1 MKKTTHNFEKT
12 LRRALAMAL
21 ALVMTLSLTVQAFAA
36 TSNWPATGDTT
47 VDRYMQNSGTFY
59 NGNSV
64 IAPKYSNFGGF
75 INVYGVR
82 KGSEPDAYIMTP
94 TSIDFGDLK
103 SSKNNTAD
111 LELNKAY
118 DFSKPIRYNVISE
131 DGRTFFAYAFA
142 AEATSKNTWTDADT
156 QELLGMAKLFTNTFY
171 QIYLE
176 MDKIAA
182 SKTEIGSYHPA
193 NADMLGT
200 LGYWLG
206 MSTAYF
212 DLDAGETSM
221 NGNRLFDSYEDKW
234 RIGGD
239 DAVQFM
245 REYLQK
251 YIAKK
256 GYSQVS
262 PAALRIIYEQII
274 PEYLAYAEQCRI
286 AEPVIDRV
294 TIGGSVGSINAA
306 ARTVTV
312 KLPENVD
319 LSKLTVDVQVGTGL
333 VANSVAGSVTQGTLA
348 YQVTPYDPAYGTKYT
363 ALSETWRIIIE
374 TGEPDN
380 LVTSFAV
387 TTGGVTRY
395 ARIDETHH
403 KISLNL
409 PENTDLSAITPVVV
423 HTGTAVTIN
432 GTDFTG
438 SKSFD
443 FTNSETTPLPL
454 VVTNS
459 NFDLRTEYKVTITAR
474 KSSENYITSYK
485 LGDAEGVINGDSI
498 AITIPYAMDLAA
510 VTPEIAISEFAKLTA
525 PASLKEGENTYT
537 VTSEDGDVHTYKVTI
552 TRTPVATGNRI
563 LSFAYGSIE
572 GDIDQ
577 VNGTI
582 TLALPAGSL
591 VSFAPTITVS
601 PFATVTPASGE
612 KQDFKKPVTY
622 TVTSQEG
629 YTNTYTVTVSVSQEP
644 TENPHKEKMESLVK
658 KITTRYSR
666 TTASAWEDWEWM
678 NLGFYQHK
686 EGNLD
691 DGFTIAGCIERLDTT
706 TNVAMT
712 NIDRKIMTLTAR
724 GIDCSKLSKYN
735 NGEPFIDAKGNEVD
749 DFVSILY
756 NYRGGY
762 TINGPIFALIA
773 LDMGNYTIPADA
785 FWTREKLLET
795 ILNHKYLSDG
805 FGLDMVT
812 MLMQSIGPY
821 MKDPVYGKRV
831 TAKLE
836 EGLEI
841 VLENFGDKN
850 VYKNPYGVQW
860 GGVYTSEGSA
870 QIVCAMSAMGVDC
883 HTDPRMS
890 NGTQSALTALLDY
903 ADFDEGYFAHT
914 NTTPKNALATYEGCY
929 ATQWYLGFLKNGGAG
944 HSYSLYY
951 RQFDFSR
958 KLSTE
963 ADIKSFTLEGK
974 QGVIQEAEEG
984 SGADNIITVTL
995 PTGTPLKDMYPQVEL
1010 SEGAKLIAPDLTSG
1024 ITFVKDI
1031 KTAFTVQAEDG
1042 KTTKTYYVVI
1052 KLSDE
1057 VEPSGAEIY
1066 TDTIT
1071 LKDANILRD
1080 LDILGKTITT
1090 GADSTDIELLIDAGK
1105 DTANL
1110 LISARISYEATATP
1124 SLDGKKVLDLSDW
1137 RTFTITSGDGTNTR
1151 IYRIK
1156 ATARTQASISA
1167 FSLTIGGTVYDGV
1180 IDDKANTI
1188 TVSGV
1193 DDSNLSGT
1201 SFAPDVTLGPGTLV
1215 CSPAPGLPQDFSR
1228 TVQYIVAG
1236 NENVM
1241 SRTYTVSVLNKEGK
1255 LISASGNTGG
1265 DDDNPVTPA
1274 TGAKITAFS
1283 VLGVDGVID
1292 QSAGAITVTLPDGTD
1307 VTAVAPSVTVT
1318 AGAVVSP
1325 VSGEVVNLTAP
1336 VVYTVTLG
1344 EDTATYTVT
1353 VRYERSTSQQLW
1365 DKLGDNTDVTDHQ
1378 TSHTRRDWS

>member
-47 VDRYMQNSGTFY
+47 VDRYIQNSGTFY

-75 INVYGVR
+75 INVYGVP
-82 KGSEPDAYIMTP
+82 KGSAASAYMMTP

-118 DFSKPIRYNVISE
+118 DFSKPIRYNVTSE

-212 DLDAGETSM
+212 DLDEGETSM

-262 PAALRIIYEQII
+262 PAALRIIYEQIV
-274 PEYLAYAEQCRI
+274 PEYLAYAEQCRVK
-286 AEPVIDRV
+286 EPVIDRV
-294 TIGGSVGSINAA
+294 TIGGSVGSINTET
-306 ARTVTV
+306 RTVTV
-312 KLPENVD
+312 KLPEGAD
-319 LSKLTVDVQVGTGL
+319 RSQLTVQVEVGTGL
-333 VANSVAGSVTQGTLA
+333 TANQVAGSVTDRILA
-348 YQVTPYDPAYGTKYT
+348 YQVTPYDPAYGTKYG
-363 ALSETWRIIIE
+363 ALGATWRIIIE

-387 TTGGVTRY
+387 TTEGKTRY
-395 ARIDETHH
+395 AKIDETN
-403 KISLNL
+403 KTIFLNL
-409 PENTDLSAITPVVV
+409 PEGTDLSAITPVVV

-438 SKSFD
+438 SDSFD
-443 FTNSETTPLPL
+443 FTNSKTEPLPL

-459 NFDLRTEYKVTITAR
+459 NFDLRTEYKVTITDK

-485 LGDAEGVINGDSI
+485 LGDAEGVINGDNI

-510 VTPEIAISEFAKLTA
+510 VKPEITFSEFAVLVEPDT
-525 PASLKEGENTYT
+525 LKVGENTYT
-537 VTSEDGDVHTYKVTI
+537 VTSEDGRVRTYTVTI
-552 TRTPVATGNRI
+552 TRTAVARGRQI
-563 LSFAYGSIE
+563 LSFTYGAAA
-572 GDIDQ
+572 GVIDQ

-582 TLALPAGSL
+582 SLVLPAGTGTT
-591 VSFAPTITVS
+591 FAPTIRVS
-601 PFATVTPASGE
+601 DFATVTPASGE
-612 KQDFKKPVTY
+612 AQDFSKPVQY
-622 TVTSQEG
+622 KVKAQNGS
-629 YTNTYTVTVSVSQEP
+629 TNTYTVTVTVSQEQA
-644 TENPHKEKMESLVK
+644 ENPYKAKMESLVG
-658 KITTRYSR
+658 KINQRYSR
-666 TTASAWEDWEWM
+666 TTAGAWEDWEWM
-678 NLGFYQHK
+678 NLGFYQK
-686 EGNLD
+686 KLGNLD
-691 DGFTIAGCIERLDTT
+691 DGFSIAECIKRLDTT

-724 GIDCSKLSKYN
+724 GIDCSKLSQYN
-735 NGEPFIDAKGNEVD
+735 NGEPFLDAKGNKVD
-749 DFVSILY
+749 DLAAVLY
-756 NYRGGY
+756 NYSGGW

-773 LDMGNYTIPADA
+773 LDMGNYTIPENAL
-785 FWTREKLLET
+785 WTRDKLLET
-795 ILNHKYLSDG
+795 ILTHKYLSDG

-812 MLMQSIGPY
+812 MLMQSIAPY
-821 MKDPVYGKRV
+821 QNDPVYGERV
-831 TAKLE
+831 KAKLW
-836 EGLEI
+836 EGFDI
-841 VLENFGDKN
+841 VMDSFGTDPFD
-850 VYKNPYGVQW
+850 NPFGVQW
-860 GGVYTSEGSA
+860 GGVYTSEGAS
-870 QIVCAMSAMGVDC
+870 QIICALSAMGVDV
-883 HTDPRMS
+883 HTDVRLN
-890 NGTQSALTALLDY
+890 NGKDSVLTSFLNY
-903 ADFDEGYFAHT
+903 ADFDEGYFAHS
-914 NTTPKNALATYEGCY
+914 NTTPKNAMATYQGCY
-929 ATQWYLGFLKNGGAG
+929 ATQWYLGFLNNGGAG
-944 HSYSLYY
+944 HPYSLYY
-951 RQFDFSR
+951 QRFDFSR

-963 ADIKSFTLEGK
+963 ADIKSFALEGK
-974 QGVIQEAEEG
+974 EGVFTTEG
-984 SGADNIITVTL
+984 EDNIITVTL
-995 PTGTPLKDMYPQVEL
+995 PTGTPLNDMHPQIEL
-1010 SEGAKLIAPDLTSG
+1010 SDYATILAPDLTGG
-1024 ITFVKDI
+1024 ITFVKDT

-1042 KTTKTYYVVI
+1042 KTTKTYYVVV

-1057 VEPSGAEIY
+1057 EKPSGAEIY
-1066 TDTIT
+1066 TDTIM

-1080 LDILGKTITT
+1080 LDILGKNITT
-1090 GADSTDIELLIDAGK
+1090 GTDSTDIEVLLDAGK
-1105 DTANL
+1105 DTSNL
-1110 LISARISYEATATP
+1110 MIYARLSYGATASP
-1124 SLDGKKVLDLSDW
+1124 ALDGKKGMNLSDW
-1137 RTFTITSGDGTNTR
+1137 TTFTITSGDGTNTQT
-1151 IYRIK
+1151 YRIK

-1167 FSLTIGGTVYDGV
+1167 FSLTIGGTVYDGI
-1180 IDDKANTI
+1180 IDNKANTI

-1193 DDSNLSGT
+1193 DDSNLSST
-1201 SFAPDVTLGPGTLV
+1201 SFAPDVTLGPGTKV
-1215 CSPAPGLPQDFSR
+1215 CSPAPGLPQDFSKA
-1228 TVQYIVAG
+1228 VQYIVAG
-1236 NENVM
+1236 DENVV
-1241 SRTYTVSVLNKEGK
+1241 SRTYTVSVLNREGK
-1255 LISASGNTGG
+1255 LISASGSGGG
-1265 DDDNPVTPA
+1265 DTPVTPV

-1292 QSAGAITVTLPDGTD
+1292 QSAGAITVTLPAGTD

-1344 EDTATYTVT
+1344 EDTSSYTVT
-1353 VRYERSTSQQLW
+1353 VKYERSVSQQLW

-1378 TSHTRRDWS
+1378 TSHTKRDWS

>member
-47 VDRYMQNSGTFY
+47 VDRYIQNSGTFY

-75 INVYGVR
+75 INVYSVP
-82 KGSEPDAYIMTP
+82 KGSAASAYMMTP

-118 DFSKPIRYNVISE
+118 DFSKPIRYNVTSE

-212 DLDAGETSM
+212 DLDEGETSM

-262 PAALRIIYEQII
+262 PAALRIIYEQIV
-274 PEYLAYAEQCRI
+274 PEYLAYAEQCRVK
-286 AEPVIDRV
+286 EPVIDRV
-294 TIGGSVGSINAA
+294 TIGGSVGSINTET
-306 ARTVTV
+306 RTVTV
-312 KLPENVD
+312 KLPEGAD
-319 LSKLTVDVQVGTGL
+319 RSQLTVQVEVGTGL
-333 VANSVAGSVTQGTLA
+333 TANQVAGSVTDRILA
-348 YQVTPYDPAYGTKYT
+348 YQVTPYDPAYGTKYG
-363 ALSETWRIIIE
+363 ALGATWRIIIE

-387 TTGGVTRY
+387 TTEGKTRY
-395 ARIDETHH
+395 AKIDETN
-403 KISLNL
+403 KTIFLNL
-409 PENTDLSAITPVVV
+409 PEGTDLSAITPVVV

-438 SKSFD
+438 SDSFD
-443 FTNSETTPLPL
+443 FTNSKTEPLPL

-459 NFDLRTEYKVTITAR
+459 NFDLRTEYKVTITAK

-485 LGDAEGVINGDSI
+485 LGDAEGVINGDNI

-510 VTPEIAISEFAKLTA
+510 VKPEITFSEFAVLVEPDT
-525 PASLKEGENTYT
+525 LKVGENTYT
-537 VTSEDGDVHTYKVTI
+537 VTSEDGRVRTYTVTI
-552 TRTPVATGNRI
+552 TRTAVARGRQI
-563 LSFAYGSIE
+563 LSFTYGAAA
-572 GDIDQ
+572 GVIDQ

-582 TLALPAGSL
+582 SLVLPAGTGTT
-591 VSFAPTITVS
+591 FAPTIRVS
-601 PFATVTPASGE
+601 DFATVTPASGE
-612 KQDFKKPVTY
+612 AQDFSKPVQY
-622 TVTSQEG
+622 KVKAQNGS
-629 YTNTYTVTVSVSQEP
+629 TNTYTVTVTVSQEQA
-644 TENPHKEKMESLVK
+644 ENPYKAKMESLVG
-658 KITTRYSR
+658 KINQRYSR
-666 TTASAWEDWEWM
+666 TTAGAWEDWEWM
-678 NLGFYQHK
+678 NLGFYQK
-686 EGNLD
+686 KLGNLD
-691 DGFTIAGCIERLDTT
+691 DGFSIAECIKRLDTT

-724 GIDCSKLSKYN
+724 GIDCSKLSQYN
-735 NGEPFIDAKGNEVD
+735 NGEPFLDAKGNKVD
-749 DFVSILY
+749 DLAAVLY
-756 NYRGGY
+756 NYSGGW

-773 LDMGNYTIPADA
+773 LDMGNYTIPENAL
-785 FWTREKLLET
+785 WTRDKLLET
-795 ILNHKYLSDG
+795 ILTHKYLSDG

-812 MLMQSIGPY
+812 MLMQSIAPY
-821 MKDPVYGKRV
+821 QNDPVYGERV
-831 TAKLE
+831 KAKLW
-836 EGLEI
+836 EGFDI
-841 VLENFGDKN
+841 VMDSFGTDPFD
-850 VYKNPYGVQW
+850 NPFGVQW
-860 GGVYTSEGSA
+860 GGVYTSEGAS
-870 QIVCAMSAMGVDC
+870 QIICALSAMGVDV
-883 HTDPRMS
+883 HTDVRLN
-890 NGTQSALTALLDY
+890 NGKDSVLTSFLNY
-903 ADFDEGYFAHT
+903 ADFDEGYFAHS
-914 NTTPKNALATYEGCY
+914 NTTPKNAMATYQGCY
-929 ATQWYLGFLKNGGAG
+929 ATQWYLGFLNNGGAG
-944 HSYSLYY
+944 HPYSLYY
-951 RQFDFSR
+951 QRFDFSR

-963 ADIKSFTLEGK
+963 ADIKSFALEGK
-974 QGVIQEAEEG
+974 EGVFTTEG
-984 SGADNIITVTL
+984 EDNIITVTL
-995 PTGTPLKDMYPQVEL
+995 PTGTPLNDMHPQIEL
-1010 SEGAKLIAPDLTSG
+1010 SDYATILAPDLTGG
-1024 ITFVKDI
+1024 ITFVKDT

-1042 KTTKTYYVVI
+1042 KTTKTYYVVV

-1057 VEPSGAEIY
+1057 EKPSGAEIY
-1066 TDTIT
+1066 TDTIM

-1080 LDILGKTITT
+1080 LDILGKNITT
-1090 GADSTDIELLIDAGK
+1090 GTDSTDIEVLLDAGK
-1105 DTANL
+1105 DTSNL
-1110 LISARISYEATATP
+1110 MIYARLSYGATASP
-1124 SLDGKKVLDLSDW
+1124 ALDGKKGMNLSDW
-1137 RTFTITSGDGTNTR
+1137 TTFTITSGDGTNTQT
-1151 IYRIK
+1151 YRIK

-1167 FSLTIGGTVYDGV
+1167 FSLTIGGTVYDGI
-1180 IDDKANTI
+1180 IDNKANTI

-1193 DDSNLSGT
+1193 DDSNLSST
-1201 SFAPDVTLGPGTLV
+1201 SFAPDVTLGPGTKV
-1215 CSPAPGLPQDFSR
+1215 CSPAPGLPQDFSKA
-1228 TVQYIVAG
+1228 VQYIVAG
-1236 NENVM
+1236 DENVV
-1241 SRTYTVSVLNKEGK
+1241 SRTYTVSVLNREGK
-1255 LISASGNTGG
+1255 LISASGSGGG
-1265 DDDNPVTPA
+1265 DTPVTPV

-1292 QSAGAITVTLPDGTD
+1292 QSAGAITVTLPAGTD

-1344 EDTATYTVT
+1344 EDTSSYTVT
-1353 VRYERSTSQQLW
+1353 VKYERSVSQQLW

-1378 TSHTRRDWS
+1378 TSHTKRDWS

>member
-47 VDRYMQNSGTFY
+47 VDRYIQNSGTFY

-75 INVYGVR
+75 INVYGVP
-82 KGSEPDAYIMTP
+82 KGSAASAYMMTP

-118 DFSKPIRYNVISE
+118 DFSKPIRYNVTSE

-212 DLDAGETSM
+212 DLDEGETSM

-262 PAALRIIYEQII
+262 PAALRIIYEQIV
-274 PEYLAYAEQCRI
+274 PEYLAYAEQCRVK
-286 AEPVIDRV
+286 EPVIDRV
-294 TIGGSVGSINAA
+294 TIGGSVGSINTET
-306 ARTVTV
+306 RTVTV
-312 KLPENVD
+312 KLPEGVD
-319 LSKLTVDVQVGTGL
+319 RSKLTVEVEVGAGL
-333 VANSVAGSVTQGTLA
+333 TANSVAGSVTDGILA
-348 YQVTPYDPAYGTKYT
+348 YQVTPYDPAYGTKYN
-363 ALSETWRIIIE
+363 ALSATWRIIIE

-387 TTGGVTRY
+387 TTEGKTRY
-395 ARIDETHH
+395 AKIDETN
-403 KISLNL
+403 KTIFLNL
-409 PENTDLSAITPVVV
+409 PEGTDLSAITPVVV

-438 SKSFD
+438 SDSFD
-443 FTNSETTPLPL
+443 FTNSKTEPLPL

-459 NFDLRTEYKVTITAR
+459 NFDLRTEYKVTITAK

-485 LGDAEGVINGDSI
+485 LGDAEGVINGDNI

-510 VTPEIAISEFAKLTA
+510 VKPEITFSEFAVLVEPDT
-525 PASLKEGENTYT
+525 LKVGENTYT
-537 VTSEDGDVHTYKVTI
+537 VTSEDGRVRTYTVTI
-552 TRTPVATGNRI
+552 TRTAVARGRQI
-563 LSFAYGSIE
+563 LSFTYGAAA
-572 GDIDQ
+572 GVIDQ

-582 TLALPAGSL
+582 SLVLPAGTGTT
-591 VSFAPTITVS
+591 FAPTIRVS
-601 PFATVTPASGE
+601 DFATVTPASGE
-612 KQDFKKPVTY
+612 AQDFSKPVQY
-622 TVTSQEG
+622 KVKAQNGS
-629 YTNTYTVTVSVSQEP
+629 TNTYTVTVTVSQEQA
-644 TENPHKEKMESLVK
+644 ENPYKAKMESLVG
-658 KITTRYSR
+658 KINQRYSR
-666 TTASAWEDWEWM
+666 TTAGAWEDWEWM
-678 NLGFYQHK
+678 NLGFYQK
-686 EGNLD
+686 KLGNLD
-691 DGFTIAGCIERLDTT
+691 DGFSIAECIKRLDTT

-724 GIDCSKLSKYN
+724 GIDCSKLSQYN
-735 NGEPFIDAKGNEVD
+735 NGEPFLDAKGNKVD
-749 DFVSILY
+749 DLAAVLY
-756 NYRGGY
+756 NYSGGW

-773 LDMGNYTIPADA
+773 LDMGNYTIPENAL
-785 FWTREKLLET
+785 WTRDKLLET
-795 ILNHKYLSDG
+795 ILTHKYLSDG

-812 MLMQSIGPY
+812 MLMQSIAPY
-821 MKDPVYGKRV
+821 QNDPVYGERV
-831 TAKLE
+831 KAKLW
-836 EGLEI
+836 EGFDI
-841 VLENFGDKN
+841 VMDSFGTDPFD
-850 VYKNPYGVQW
+850 NPFGVQW
-860 GGVYTSEGSA
+860 GGVYTSEGAS
-870 QIVCAMSAMGVDC
+870 QIICALSAMGVDV
-883 HTDPRMS
+883 HTDVRLN
-890 NGTQSALTALLDY
+890 NGKDSVLTSFLNY
-903 ADFDEGYFAHT
+903 ADFDEGYFAHS
-914 NTTPKNALATYEGCY
+914 NTTPKNAMATYQGCY
-929 ATQWYLGFLKNGGAG
+929 ATQWYLGFLNNGGAG
-944 HSYSLYY
+944 HPYSLYY
-951 RQFDFSR
+951 QRFDFSR

-963 ADIKSFTLEGK
+963 ADIKSFALEGK
-974 QGVIQEAEEG
+974 EGVFTTEG
-984 SGADNIITVTL
+984 EDNIITVTL
-995 PTGTPLKDMYPQVEL
+995 PTGTPLNDMHPQIEL
-1010 SEGAKLIAPDLTSG
+1010 SDYATILAPDLTGG
-1024 ITFVKDI
+1024 ITFVKDT

-1042 KTTKTYYVVI
+1042 KTTKTYYVVV

-1057 VEPSGAEIY
+1057 EKPSGAEIY
-1066 TDTIT
+1066 TDTIM

-1080 LDILGKTITT
+1080 LDILGKNITT
-1090 GADSTDIELLIDAGK
+1090 GTDSTDIELLLDAGK
-1105 DTANL
+1105 DTSNL
-1110 LISARISYEATATP
+1110 MIYARLSYGATASP
-1124 SLDGKKVLDLSDW
+1124 ALDGKKGMNLSDW
-1137 RTFTITSGDGTNTR
+1137 TTFTITSGDGTNTQT
-1151 IYRIK
+1151 YRIK

-1167 FSLTIGGTVYDGV
+1167 FSLTIGGTVYEGV
-1180 IDDKANTI
+1180 IDNKANTI

-1193 DDSNLSGT
+1193 DDSNLSST
-1201 SFAPDVTLGPGTLV
+1201 SFAPDVTLGPGTKV
-1215 CSPAPGLPQDFSR
+1215 CSPAPGLPQDFSKV
-1228 TVQYIVAG
+1228 VQYIVAG
-1236 NENVM
+1236 DENVV
-1241 SRTYTVSVLNKEGK
+1241 SRTYTVSVLNKAGQ
-1255 LISASGNTGG
+1255 LISGSGGG
-1265 DDDNPVTPA
+1265 GGSDPVTPA
-1274 TGAKITAFS
+1274 AGAKITAFS
-1283 VLGVDGVID
+1283 VLGVDGVIN
-1292 QSAGAITVTLPDGTD
+1292 QSAGTITVTLPAGTNM
-1307 VTAVAPSVTVT
+1307 TAVAPSVTVT

-1325 VSGEVVNLTAP
+1325 VPGEVVNLTAP

-1344 EDTATYTVT
+1344 EETSRYTVT
-1353 VRYERSTSQQLW
+1353 VTFERSVSQQLW
-1365 DKLGDNTDVTDHQ
+1365 DELGNNSDVADHQ
-1378 TSHTRRDWS
+1378 TSHTKRDWS

>member
-1 MKKTTHNFEKT
+1 MKKATHNFKKP
-12 LRRALAMAL
+12 LRSALAMAL
-21 ALVMTLSLTVQAFAA
+21 ALVMVLSLTVQAFAA

-47 VDRYMQNSGTFY
+47 VDRYIQNSGTFY

-75 INVYGVR
+75 INVYGVP
-82 KGSEPDAYIMTP
+82 KGSAASAYMMTP

-103 SSKNNTAD
+103 SSINNTAD

-118 DFSKPIRYNVISE
+118 DFSKPIRYNVTSE

-212 DLDAGETSM
+212 DLDEGETSM

-262 PAALRIIYEQII
+262 PAALRIIYEQIV
-274 PEYLAYAEQCRI
+274 PEYLAYAEQCRVK
-286 AEPVIDRV
+286 EPVIDRV
-294 TIGGSVGSINAA
+294 TIGGSVGSINTET
-306 ARTVTV
+306 RTVTV
-312 KLPENVD
+312 KLPEGAD
-319 LSKLTVDVQVGTGL
+319 RSQLTVQVEVGTGL
-333 VANSVAGSVTQGTLA
+333 TANQVAGSVTDGILA
-348 YQVTPYDPAYGTKYT
+348 YQVTPYDPAYGTKYG
-363 ALSETWRIIIE
+363 ALGATWRIIIE

-387 TTGGVTRY
+387 TADDGKTRY
-395 ARIDETHH
+395 AKINETN
-403 KISLNL
+403 KTISLNL
-409 PENTDLSAITPVVV
+409 PEGTDLRAITPVVT
-423 HTGTAVTIN
+423 HTGTEVKIN
-432 GTDFTG
+432 GESFTG
-438 SKSFD
+438 SGSFD
-443 FTNSETTPLPL
+443 FTNSESTPLTL
-454 VVTNS
+454 TVTNS
-459 NFDLRTEYKVTITAR
+459 NFKLHTDYKVTITAR
-474 KSSENYITSYK
+474 KSSENYITAYK
-485 LGDAEGVINGDSI
+485 LGDAEGVIDGDNI

-510 VTPEIAISEFAKLTA
+510 VEPGIAISEFAVLVEPDT
-525 PASLKEGENTYT
+525 LKVGENTYT
-537 VTSEDGDVHTYKVTI
+537 VTSEDGKVRTYTVTI

-563 LSFAYGSIE
+563 LSFAYGSIA
-572 GDIDQ
+572 GAIDQ
-577 VNGTI
+577 VKGTI
-582 TLALPAGSL
+582 TLALPAGSP
-591 VSFAPTITVS
+591 VSFVPTITVS
-601 PFATVTPASGE
+601 PFAEVTPASGE
-612 KQDFKKPVTY
+612 KQDFSKPVTY
-622 TVTSQEG
+622 TVTSQAG
-629 YTNTYTVTVSVSQEP
+629 YTNTYTITVSISQEP
-644 TENPHKEKMESLVK
+644 TENPHKADMKSLVQ
-658 KITTRYSR
+658 KITTRYSQ

-686 EGNLD
+686 RPNLD
-691 DGFTIAGCIERLDTT
+691 NGFSIAECIVRLDTT

-724 GIDCSKLSKYN
+724 GIDCSKLSQYN
-735 NGEPFIDAKGNEVD
+735 NGEPYVDAKGNKVD
-749 DFVSILY
+749 NLTKVLY
-756 NYRGGY
+756 NYRGGW

-785 FWTREKLLET
+785 FWTRDKLLET

-821 MKDPVYGKRV
+821 MDDPVYGERV
-831 TAKLE
+831 RAKLD

-841 VLENFGDKN
+841 VLDSFGSKN

-903 ADFDEGYFAHT
+903 ADYSEGYFAHT
-914 NTTPKNALATYEGCY
+914 NTTPKNAMATYQGCY
-929 ATQWYLGFLKNGGAG
+929 ATQWYLGFLEGGGAG
-944 HSYSLYY
+944 HPYSLYY

-963 ADIKSFTLEGK
+963 AEIKSFVLEGK
-974 QGVIQEAEEG
+974 AGVFTTEG
-984 SGADNIITVTL
+984 EDNIITVTL
-995 PTGTPLKDMYPQVEL
+995 PTGTPLNDMHPQIEL
-1010 SEGAKLIAPDLTSG
+1010 SEGAKILAPDLTNG
-1024 ITFVKDI
+1024 VTFVKNT
-1031 KTAFTVQAEDG
+1031 KTGFTVQAEDG
-1042 KTTKTYYVVI
+1042 KTTKTYYVVV

-1057 VEPSGAEIY
+1057 VDPSGAEIY

-1110 LISARISYEATATP
+1110 MIYARVSYGANATP
-1124 SLDGKKVLDLSDW
+1124 SLDGKKGMDLSDW
-1137 RTFTITSGDGTNTR
+1137 TTFTITSGDGTNTQT
-1151 IYRIK
+1151 YRIK

-1167 FSLTIGGTVYDGV
+1167 FSLTIGGTVYDGI
-1180 IDDKANTI
+1180 IDNKANTI

-1193 DDSNLSGT
+1193 DDSNLSST
-1201 SFAPDVTLGPGTLV
+1201 SFTPDVTLGPETLV
-1215 CSPAPGLPQDFSR
+1215 CSPAPGLAQDFSR

-1236 NENVM
+1236 NEKVL
-1241 SRTYTVSVLNKEGK
+1241 SRTYTVSVLNKAGQ
-1255 LISASGNTGG
+1255 LISGSGGG
-1265 DDDNPVTPA
+1265 GGSDPVTPA

-1292 QSAGAITVTLPDGTD
+1292 QSAGTITVTLPAGTN

-1325 VSGEVVNLTAP
+1325 VPGEVVNLTAP

-1344 EDTATYTVT
+1344 EETSRYTVT
-1353 VRYERSTSQQLW
+1353 VTFERSVSQQLW
-1365 DKLGDNTDVTDHQ
+1365 DELGNNSDVADHQ
-1378 TSHTRRDWS
+1378 TSHTKRDWS

>member
-1 MKKTTHNFEKT
+1 MKKTTHNFHKP

-21 ALVMTLSLTVQAFAA
+21 ALVMALSLAVQAFAA
-36 TSNWPATGDTT
+36 IGNWPATGDTT

-59 NGNSV
+59 NGDTV

-75 INVYGVR
+75 INVYGVP
-82 KGSEPDAYIMTP
+82 KGSAASAYVMTP
-94 TSIDFGDLK
+94 TSVDFGDLK
-103 SSKNNTAD
+103 SSKNNTVD
-111 LELNKAY
+111 LELNRAY
-118 DFSKPIRYNVISE
+118 DFSEPIRYHVTSE

-142 AEATSKNTWTDADT
+142 AEATGKDTWTEADT
-156 QELLGMAKLFTNTFY
+156 QELLGMAELFTNTFY

-182 SKTEIGSYHPA
+182 SRTEVGSYHPA
-193 NADMLGT
+193 NADMLST

-212 DLDAGETSM
+212 DLDEGETSM

-234 RIGGD
+234 RIGGE

-245 REYLQK
+245 REYLQR
-251 YIAKK
+251 YVTKK

-262 PAALRIIYEQII
+262 PAALRIIYEKIV
-274 PEYLAYAEQCRI
+274 PEYLAYAEEYRI

-294 TIGGSVGSINAA
+294 TIGGSVGSINAE
-306 ARTVTV
+306 ARTATV
-312 KLPENVD
+312 KLPETADRSD
-319 LSKLTVDVQVGTGL
+319 LMAEVQVGVGL
-333 VANSVAGSVTQGTLA
+333 VANSVAGSVTQGSLA
-348 YQVTPYDPAYGTKYT
+348 YQVTPYDPAYGTRYT

-387 TTGGVTRY
+387 TTDGVTRY
-395 ARIDETHH
+395 AKINETDHT
-403 KISLNL
+403 ISLNL
-409 PENTDLSAITPVVV
+409 PVGTGLSAITPVVA
-423 HTGTAVTIN
+423 HTGTEVKIN
-432 GTDFTG
+432 GVSFDG
-438 SKSFD
+438 SGSFD
-443 FTNSETTPLPL
+443 FTNSETEPLTL
-454 VVTNS
+454 TVTNS
-459 NFDLRTEYKVTITAR
+459 NFDLRTDYKVTITAQ

-485 LGDAEGVINGDSI
+485 LGDAEGVINGNNI
-498 AITIPYAMDLAA
+498 AITIPYAMDLAT
-510 VTPEIAISEFAKLTA
+510 VEPEIAVSEFAALTA

-537 VTSEDGDVHTYKVTI
+537 VTSQGGAERVYTVTI

-563 LSFAYGSIE
+563 LSFAYGSIA
-572 GDIDQ
+572 GAIDQ
-577 VNGTI
+577 VKGTI
-582 TLALPAGSL
+582 TLALPAGSP
-591 VSFAPTITVS
+591 VSFVPTITVS
-601 PFATVTPASGE
+601 PFAEVTPASGE
-612 KQDFKKPVTY
+612 KQDFSKPVTY
-622 TVTSQEG
+622 TVTSQAG
-629 YTNTYTVTVSVSQEP
+629 YTNTYTITVSISQEP
-644 TENPHKEKMESLVK
+644 TENPHKADMESLVQ

-686 EGNLD
+686 LTNLD
-691 DGFTIAGCIERLDTT
+691 NGFSIAECIVRLDTT

-724 GIDCSKLSKYN
+724 GIDCSKLSQYN
-735 NGEPFIDAKGNEVD
+735 NGEPYVDAKGNKVDNLTEV
-749 DFVSILY
+749 LY
-756 NYRGGY
+756 NYRGGW

-785 FWTREKLLET
+785 FWTRDKLLET

-821 MKDPVYGKRV
+821 MDDPVYGKRV
-831 TAKLE
+831 RAKLD

-841 VLENFGDKN
+841 VLDSFGSKN

-903 ADFDEGYFAHT
+903 ADYSEGYFAHT

-929 ATQWYLGFLKNGGAG
+929 ATQWYLGFLNNGGAG
-944 HSYSLYY
+944 HPYSLYY

-963 ADIKSFTLEGK
+963 AEIHSFTLEGK
-974 QGVIQEAEEG
+974 AGEFTTEG
-984 SGADNIITVTL
+984 EDNIITVTL
-995 PTGTPLKDMYPQVEL
+995 PTGTPLNDMHPQIEL
-1010 SEGAKLIAPDLTSG
+1010 SEGAKILAPDLTNG
-1024 ITFVKDI
+1024 ITFVKNT
-1031 KTAFTVQAEDG
+1031 KTGFTVQAEDG
-1042 KTTKTYYVVI
+1042 KTTKTYYVVV

-1057 VEPSGAEIY
+1057 VDPSGAEIY

-1105 DTANL
+1105 DTTNL
-1110 LISARISYEATATP
+1110 MIYARVSYGATATP
-1124 SLDGKKVLDLSDW
+1124 SLDGKRGMDLSDW
-1137 RTFTITSGDGTNTR
+1137 RTFTITSGDGTNART
-1151 IYRIK
+1151 YRIK
-1156 ATARTQASISA
+1156 ATARTQASIAA

-1180 IDDKANTI
+1180 IDNKANTI

-1193 DDSNLSGT
+1193 DDSDLSST
-1201 SFAPDVTLGPGTLV
+1201 SFAPEVTLGPGTLV
-1215 CSPAPGLPQDFSR
+1215 CSPAPGLPQDFSKA
-1228 TVQYIVAG
+1228 VQYIVAG
-1236 NENVM
+1236 DENVL

-1255 LISASGNTGG
+1255 LISASGSGGG
-1265 DDDNPVTPA
+1265 DTPVTPA

-1283 VLGVDGVID
+1283 VLGVDGVIN
-1292 QSAGAITVTLPDGTD
+1292 QSAGTITVTLPDGTD

-1336 VVYTVTLG
+1336 VIYTVTLG
-1344 EDTATYTVT
+1344 EETSRYTVT
-1353 VRYERSTSQQLW
+1353 VTFERSVSQQLW

>member
-1 MKKTTHNFEKT
+1 MKKTTHNFKKP

-47 VDRYMQNSGTFY
+47 VDRYIQNSGTFY

-64 IAPKYSNFGGF
+64 IAPKYSSFGGF

-82 KGSEPDAYIMTP
+82 KGSAANAYVMTP

-118 DFSKPIRYNVISE
+118 DFSEPIRYNVTSE

-251 YIAKK
+251 YITKN

-319 LSKLTVDVQVGTGL
+319 RSKLTVDVQVGTGL

-348 YQVTPYDPAYGTKYT
+348 YQVTPYDPAYGTRYT

-387 TTGGVTRY
+387 TTDGVTRY
-395 ARIDETHH
+395 AKINETDHT
-403 KISLNL
+403 ISLNL
-409 PENTDLSAITPVVV
+409 PEGTGLTAITPVVA

-432 GTDFTG
+432 GTAFTG
-438 SKSFD
+438 SESFD
-443 FTNSETTPLPL
+443 FTNSEAEPLTL
-454 VVTNS
+454 TVTNS
-459 NFDLRTEYKVTITAR
+459 NFGLTTEYKVTITAR
-474 KSSENYITSYK
+474 KSSENYITAYK
-485 LGDAEGVINGDSI
+485 LGEAEGVINGDSI
-498 AITIPYAMDLAA
+498 AITIPYAMDLAT
-510 VTPEIAISEFAKLTA
+510 VEPEIAVSEFATLTA

-537 VTSEDGDVHTYKVTI
+537 VTSQGGAERVYTVTI
-552 TRTPVATGNRI
+552 TRTAVARGRQI
-563 LSFAYGSIE
+563 LSFTYGAAA
-572 GDIDQ
+572 GTIDQ

-582 TLALPAGSL
+582 SLVLPAGTGTT
-591 VSFAPTITVS
+591 FAPTIRVS
-601 PFATVTPASGE
+601 DFATVTPASGE
-612 KQDFKKPVTY
+612 AQDFSKPVQY
-622 TVTSQEG
+622 KVKAQNGS
-629 YTNTYTVTVSVSQEP
+629 TNTYTVTVTVSQEQV
-644 TENPHKEKMESLVK
+644 ENPYKADMGSLVS
-658 KITTRYSR
+658 KINQRYSR
-666 TTASAWEDWEWM
+666 TTAGAWEDWEWM
-678 NLGFYQHK
+678 NLGFYQK
-686 EGNLD
+686 KLGNLD
-691 DGFTIAGCIERLDTT
+691 DGFSIAECIKRLDTT

-724 GIDCSKLSKYN
+724 GIDCSKLSQYN
-735 NGEPFIDAKGNEVD
+735 NGEPFLDAKGNKVD
-749 DFVSILY
+749 DLAAVLY
-756 NYRGGY
+756 NYSGGY
-762 TINGPIFALIA
+762 TINGPIFALNA
-773 LDMGNYTIPADA
+773 LDMGNYTIPENAV
-785 FWTREKLLET
+785 WTREKLLET

-812 MLMQSIGPY
+812 MLMQSIAPY
-821 MKDPVYGKRV
+821 QNDPVYGERV
-831 TAKLE
+831 KAKLW
-836 EGLEI
+836 EGFDI
-841 VLENFGDKN
+841 VMDSFGTDPFD
-850 VYKNPYGVQW
+850 NPFGVQW
-860 GGVYTSEGSA
+860 GGVYTSEGAS
-870 QIVCAMSAMGVDC
+870 QIICALSAMGVDV
-883 HTDPRMS
+883 HTDVRLN
-890 NGTQSALTALLDY
+890 NGKDSVLTSFLNY
-903 ADFDEGYFAHT
+903 ADFDEGYFAHS
-914 NTTPKNALATYEGCY
+914 NTTPKNAMATYQGCY
-929 ATQWYLGFLKNGGAG
+929 ATQWYLGFLNNGGAG
-944 HSYSLYY
+944 HPYSLYY
-951 RQFDFSR
+951 HRFDFSR

-963 ADIKSFTLEGK
+963 ADITSFTLEGK
-974 QGVIQEAEEG
+974 KGVFTTEG
-984 SGADNIITVTL
+984 GDNIITVTL
-995 PTGTPLKDMYPQVEL
+995 PAGTPLNDMHPQLQL
-1010 SEGAKLIAPDLTSG
+1010 SDYATILAPDLTGG
-1024 ITFVKDI
+1024 ITFVKDT

-1080 LDILGKTITT
+1080 LDILGKNITT
-1090 GADSTDIELLIDAGK
+1090 GTDSTDIELLLDAGK
-1105 DTANL
+1105 DTSNL
-1110 LISARISYEATATP
+1110 MIYARLSYGATASP
-1124 SLDGKKVLDLSDW
+1124 ALDGKKGMNLSDW
-1137 RTFTITSGDGTNTR
+1137 TTFTITSGDGTNTQT
-1151 IYRIK
+1151 YRIK

-1167 FSLTIGGTVYDGV
+1167 FSLTIGGTVYDGI
-1180 IDDKANTI
+1180 IDNKANTI

-1193 DDSNLSGT
+1193 DDSNLSST
-1201 SFAPDVTLGPGTLV
+1201 SFAPDVTLGPGTKV
-1215 CSPAPGLPQDFSR
+1215 CSPAPGLPQDFSKV
-1228 TVQYIVAG
+1228 VQYIVAG
-1236 NENVM
+1236 DENVV

-1255 LISASGNTGG
+1255 LISGSGSGGG
-1265 DDDNPVTPA
+1265 DTPVTPV

-1283 VLGVDGVID
+1283 VLGADGVID
-1292 QSAGAITVTLPDGTD
+1292 QSACNITVTLPAGTD

-1325 VSGEVVNLTAP
+1325 VSGQVVNLTAP

-1344 EDTATYTVT
+1344 EDTASYTVT
-1353 VRYERSTSQQLW
+1353 VKYERSVSQQLW

-1378 TSHTRRDWS
+1378 TSHTKRDWS

>member
-47 VDRYMQNSGTFY
+47 VDRYIQNSGTFY

-75 INVYGVR
+75 INVYGVP
-82 KGSEPDAYIMTP
+82 KGSAASAYMMTP

-118 DFSKPIRYNVISE
+118 DFSKPIRYNVTSE

-212 DLDAGETSM
+212 DLDEGETSM

-262 PAALRIIYEQII
+262 PAALRIIYEQIV
-274 PEYLAYAEQCRI
+274 PEYLAYAEQCRVK
-286 AEPVIDRV
+286 EPVIDRV
-294 TIGGSVGSINAA
+294 TIGGSVGSINTET
-306 ARTVTV
+306 RTVTV
-312 KLPENVD
+312 KLPEGAD
-319 LSKLTVDVQVGTGL
+319 RSQLTVQVEVGTGL
-333 VANSVAGSVTQGTLA
+333 TANQVAGSVTDRILA
-348 YQVTPYDPAYGTKYT
+348 YQVTPYDPAYGTKYG
-363 ALSETWRIIIE
+363 ALGATWRIIIE

-387 TTGGVTRY
+387 TTEGKTRY
-395 ARIDETHH
+395 AKIDETN
-403 KISLNL
+403 KTIFLNL
-409 PENTDLSAITPVVV
+409 PEDTDLSAITPVVV

-438 SKSFD
+438 SDSFD
-443 FTNSETTPLPL
+443 FTNSKTEPLPL

-459 NFDLRTEYKVTITAR
+459 NFDLRTEYKVTITTK

-485 LGDAEGVINGDSI
+485 LGDAEGVINGDNI

-510 VTPEIAISEFAKLTA
+510 VKPEITFSEFAVLVEPDT
-525 PASLKEGENTYT
+525 LKVGENTYT
-537 VTSEDGDVHTYKVTI
+537 VTSEDGRVRTYTVTI
-552 TRTPVATGNRI
+552 TRTAVARGRQI
-563 LSFAYGSIE
+563 LSFTYGAAA
-572 GDIDQ
+572 GVIDQ

-582 TLALPAGSL
+582 SLVLPAGTGTT
-591 VSFAPTITVS
+591 FAPTIRVS
-601 PFATVTPASGE
+601 DFATVTPASGE
-612 KQDFKKPVTY
+612 AQDFSKPVQY
-622 TVTSQEG
+622 KVKAQNGS
-629 YTNTYTVTVSVSQEP
+629 TNTYTVTVTVSQEQA
-644 TENPHKEKMESLVK
+644 ENPYKAKMESLVG
-658 KITTRYSR
+658 KINQRYSR
-666 TTASAWEDWEWM
+666 TTAGAWEDWEWM
-678 NLGFYQHK
+678 NLGFYQK
-686 EGNLD
+686 KLGNLD
-691 DGFTIAGCIERLDTT
+691 DGFSIAECIKRLDTT

-724 GIDCSKLSKYN
+724 GIDCSKLSQYN
-735 NGEPFIDAKGNEVD
+735 NGEPFLDAKGNKVD
-749 DFVSILY
+749 DLAAVLY
-756 NYRGGY
+756 NYSGGW

-773 LDMGNYTIPADA
+773 LDMGNYTIPENAL
-785 FWTREKLLET
+785 WTRDKLLET
-795 ILNHKYLSDG
+795 ILTHKYLSDG

-812 MLMQSIGPY
+812 MLMQSIAPY
-821 MKDPVYGKRV
+821 QNDPVYGERV
-831 TAKLE
+831 KAKLW
-836 EGLEI
+836 EGFDI
-841 VLENFGDKN
+841 VMDSFGTDPFD
-850 VYKNPYGVQW
+850 NPFGVQW
-860 GGVYTSEGSA
+860 GGVYTSEGAS
-870 QIVCAMSAMGVDC
+870 QIICALSAMGVDV
-883 HTDPRMS
+883 HTDVRLN
-890 NGTQSALTALLDY
+890 NGKDSVLTSFLNY
-903 ADFDEGYFAHT
+903 ADFDEGYFAHS
-914 NTTPKNALATYEGCY
+914 NTTPKNAMATYQGCY
-929 ATQWYLGFLKNGGAG
+929 ATQWYLGFLNNGGAG
-944 HSYSLYY
+944 HPYSLYY
-951 RQFDFSR
+951 QRFDFSR

-963 ADIKSFTLEGK
+963 ADIKSFALEGK
-974 QGVIQEAEEG
+974 EGVFTTEG
-984 SGADNIITVTL
+984 EDNIITVTL
-995 PTGTPLKDMYPQVEL
+995 PTGTPLNDMHPQIEL
-1010 SEGAKLIAPDLTSG
+1010 SDYATILAPDLTGG
-1024 ITFVKDI
+1024 ITFVKDT

-1042 KTTKTYYVVI
+1042 KTTKTYYVVV

-1057 VEPSGAEIY
+1057 EKPSGAEIY
-1066 TDTIT
+1066 TDTIM

-1080 LDILGKTITT
+1080 LDILGKNITT
-1090 GADSTDIELLIDAGK
+1090 GTDSTDIEVLLDAGK
-1105 DTANL
+1105 DTSNL
-1110 LISARISYEATATP
+1110 MIYARLSYGATASP
-1124 SLDGKKVLDLSDW
+1124 ALDGKKGMNLSDW
-1137 RTFTITSGDGTNTR
+1137 TTFTITSGDGTNTQT
-1151 IYRIK
+1151 YRIK

-1167 FSLTIGGTVYDGV
+1167 FSLTIGGTVYDGI
-1180 IDDKANTI
+1180 IDNKANTI

-1193 DDSNLSGT
+1193 DDSNLSST
-1201 SFAPDVTLGPGTLV
+1201 SFAPDVTLGPGTKV
-1215 CSPAPGLPQDFSR
+1215 CSPAPGLPQDFSKA
-1228 TVQYIVAG
+1228 VQYIVAG
-1236 NENVM
+1236 DENVV
-1241 SRTYTVSVLNKEGK
+1241 SRTYTVSVLNREGK
-1255 LISASGNTGG
+1255 LISASGSGGG
-1265 DDDNPVTPA
+1265 DTPVTPV

-1292 QSAGAITVTLPDGTD
+1292 QSAGAITVTLPAGTD

-1344 EDTATYTVT
+1344 EDTSSYTVT
-1353 VRYERSTSQQLW
+1353 VKYERSVSQQLW

-1378 TSHTRRDWS
+1378 TSHTKRDWS